1 MWIATGNN
9 SMSTT
14 LLTSIFLLSKVGSEL
29 SIASTFLSETVDKL
43 TSEVDVPTNSLSSL
57 LLALFTRQFL
67 SFSCLF
73 TVFAALST
81 LLFTISSFLCLNL
94 LSYFCFFP
102 LIVCFLTLQ
111 DFTIFSLI
119 MQLYN
124 FLKLQF
130 WNEIFF
136 LDKPNICSILHN
148 LLRKLLRNIIQFY
161 YQPFLLSFK
170 LEIVVFWWNFL
181 FLWRC

>member
-1 MWIATGNN
+1 
-9 SMSTT
+9 MSTT

-130 WNEIFF
+130 
-136 LDKPNICSILHN
+136 
-148 LLRKLLRNIIQFY
+148 
-161 YQPFLLSFK
+161 
-170 LEIVVFWWNFL
+170 
-181 FLWRC
+181 